1 MQQGEDAEPGPRNG
15 YQTPLGLAIS
25 KEIQLSLCL
34 NNRLVT
40 PSLLQAVQYQSSSNT
55 ETLAHRTALTI
66 SLSLQLAPT
75 VALTLHLTL

>member
-40 PSLLQAVQYQSSSNT
+40 PSLLQSVQYQSSPNT
-55 ETLAHRTALTI
+55 ETPAHRTVL
-66 SLSLQLAPT
+66 SLSLTPLLAG
-75 VALTLHLTL
+75 